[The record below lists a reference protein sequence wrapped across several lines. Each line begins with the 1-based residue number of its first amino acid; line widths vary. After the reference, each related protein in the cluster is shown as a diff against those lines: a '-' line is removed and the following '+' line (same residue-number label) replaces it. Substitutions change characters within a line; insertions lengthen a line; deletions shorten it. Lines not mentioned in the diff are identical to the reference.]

1 MNFPAT
7 HLPSWLQRAM
17 CAPSPTMVKFPD
29 SGYVTVF
36 PQEQLYATNILDI
49 ECLSELHSDTAQH
62 RFVQEAP
69 EAQEV
74 QPLNQLHWTLT
85 LQRLQSQPQS
95 YGFQYNVVRLQ
106 SWPSLAYMPEEV
118 VPAVARICA
127 LLARKPTTASLI
139 PLTLGLPEAQ
149 VFALLEVLR
158 LNGHLQVNGL
168 TPSDS
173 VQRDADAKEL
183 LANASQSATSAEPSF
198 ITKLWQR
205 LTNQS

>member
-17 CAPSPTMVKFPD
+17 RSPCPTTVEFPD

-49 ECLSELHSDTAQH
+49 ECLSDFGDDAMEFRLLQDTPQK
-62 RFVQEAP
+62 QK
-69 EAQEV
+69 V

-85 LQRLQSQPQS
+85 LQRLHSRPQN
-95 YGFQYNVVRLQ
+95 YEFQYSVVKLQ

-139 PLTLGLPEAQ
+139 PLTLGLPEAH
-149 VFALLEVLR
+149 VFALIEVLR
-158 LNGHLQVNGL
+158 LNGHLQANGL
-168 TPSDS
+168 APSDS
-173 VQRDADAKEL
+173 VQRDADAKEA
-183 LANASQSATSAEPSF
+183 LANASPSAPSTEPSF

-205 LTNQS
+205 LASRN